1 MDRDSEK
8 AGVEHLPKDA
18 SPAASDVGYAID
30 TVSEA
35 ETRSII
41 RRIDRRLV
49 TIVGA
54 LYCVSLMDRT
64 NLSAASIAGMN
75 EDLMLIGNRYVC
87 APATL
92 DRGYSCLIDS

>member
-18 SPAASDVGYAID
+18 SPTASDVALPVV
-30 TVSEA
+30 TASEA

-49 TIVGA
+49 TTVGA

-75 EDLMLIGNRYVC
+75 VDLELVGNRYVRPHLRLT
-87 APATL
+87 PAMT
-92 DRGYSCLIDS
+92 II

>member
-8 AGVEHLPKDA
+8 AGAEHLPKEA
-18 SPAASDVGYAID
+18 SPMGSDVALPVV
-30 TVSEA
+30 TASEE

-49 TIVGA
+49 TTVGA

-75 EDLMLIGNRYVC
+75 VDLMLIDNRYVRPYHHSKPLM
-87 APATL
+87 AIP
-92 DRGYSCLIDS
+92 

>member
-8 AGVEHLPKDA
+8 AGVEHLPKD
-18 SPAASDVGYAID
+18 SPGASDVALPVD
-30 TVSEA
+30 TASEA

-75 EDLMLIGNRYVC
+75 VDLELVGNRYVC
-87 APATL
+87 SISVYPY
-92 DRGYSCLIDS
+92 DGFWFLIKL